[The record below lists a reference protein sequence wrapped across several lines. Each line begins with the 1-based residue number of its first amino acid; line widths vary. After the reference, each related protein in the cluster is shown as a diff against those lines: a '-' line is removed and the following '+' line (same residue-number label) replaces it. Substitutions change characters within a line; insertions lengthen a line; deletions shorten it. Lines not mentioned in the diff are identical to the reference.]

1 MMIDAT
7 GSLWSMLGVDPYRK
21 RRDFLPGTGTPEQL
35 EYHKSWQSHI
45 DELQRRGVDVGP
57 DWRGGVRE
65 EDLPFR
71 TQKDKFDYFA
81 NFYPR
86 HGVAPRREDFV
97 VGKPAQ
103 APTTTASG
111 DKPATG
117 FLANIFNDDAF
128 TEAMRDQLAEAG
140 ADYDAADQPFKSL
153 ADTNVGTGRP
163 QAVKMPSMLTTRG
176 IPTGGSYNPYLGDPA
191 KRKRPR

>member
-1 MMIDAT
+1 MIDAT

-81 NFYPR
+81 NYFPR
-86 HGVAPRREDFV
+86 HGVAPRREDFE

-103 APTTTASG
+103 APSG
-111 DKPATG
+111 G
-117 FLANIFNDDAF
+117 NVFANLLGRPETDTDFWDALK
-128 TEAMRDQLAEAG
+128 EQLADAG
-140 ADYDAADQPFKSL
+140 KDYDAADQPFKNL
-153 ADTNVGTGRP
+153 AANFQGTARP
-163 QAVKMPSMLTTRG
+163 QAVPMPSMMNTVG
-176 IPTGGSYNPYLGDPA
+176 IPTGGSYNPYIA
-191 KRKRPR
+191 KRKRTA

>member
-1 MMIDAT
+1 
-7 GSLWSMLGVDPYRK
+7 MLGVDPYRK

-86 HGVAPRREDFV
+86 HGVAPRREDFE

-103 APTTTASG
+103 AQAQSSDNVFTNLFS
-111 DKPATG
+111 DKDEN
-117 FLANIFNDDAF
+117 FWDELK
-128 TEAMRDQLAEAG
+128 DQLKGAG
-140 ADYDAADQPFKSL
+140 ENWDKADQPFKSL
-153 ADTNVGTGRP
+153 ADTNVGTAFTRHKP
-163 QAVKMPSMLTTRG
+163 VAAQSMLTTKG

-191 KRKRPR
+191 ARQKKRVR